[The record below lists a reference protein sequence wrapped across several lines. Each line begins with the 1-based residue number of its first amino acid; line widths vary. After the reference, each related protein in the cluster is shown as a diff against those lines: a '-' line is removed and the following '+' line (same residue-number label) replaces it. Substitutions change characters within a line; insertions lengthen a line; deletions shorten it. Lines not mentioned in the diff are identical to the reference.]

1 MIPRHSIKRIGWTV
15 LILSACGGALL
26 LAGPA
31 GNKAKKEQTHAMD
44 HWDDPYDCIGCH
56 WERYADWS
64 SSQMSRAYTGDFFQA
79 QYFQYAVK
87 DAARDPMMKDLAA
100 DCLGCHSPSAF
111 LSNVVPPPEVEQP
124 DNFWDRAWPWTDS
137 YRTVGQV
144 RTGLASGPL
153 REAPG
158 RAGGN
163 PLAEAKQDAERGVF
177 CDFCH
182 SLSGIA
188 QRDPVNHN
196 YRVDAGPGENTKRAD
211 LEFPWAPYHE
221 TQVSELFESA
231 ELCGICHNEQNTFGV
246 FVKATHREWLDTDYA
261 DRDIVCQFCHMPP
274 REGKPAKMG
283 RERPWNHAHWFGG
296 GFSSFVEGAASVKL
310 LLDAKAVA
318 AGSTMPLEVSVSEI
332 ATGHL
337 FPTGA
342 TEERDV
348 WLRVAV
354 CDADGRELQ
363 HIPVPPNPQDPND
376 RYFITS
382 NRLEAYPTH
391 SSVSQAIARDSLPEG
406 DRIYQDVF
414 LDSAGK
420 VTFGQW
426 NAVRI
431 IGNRLVP
438 GETRI
443 EKYSWQ
449 VPEGLAGQEVH
460 LKATLWYRRM
470 ADSHAEILGIEK
482 RPHLLVSQDVRR
494 IRLTGH

>member
-1 MIPRHSIKRIGWTV
+1 MIARLPIKRIGQV
-15 LILSACGGALL
+15 MLILSACGGALL
-26 LAGPA
+26 LARPA
-31 GNKAKKEQTHAMD
+31 ADRTQKDPTHAMD
-44 HWDDPYDCIGCH
+44 HWEDPYDCVGCH
-56 WERYADWS
+56 YERYADWS

-87 DAARDPMMKDLAA
+87 DSARDPKMEGLAA

-111 LSNVVPPPEVEQP
+111 LSGVVPPPKVEEP
-124 DNFWDRAWPWTDS
+124 DNFWDRAWPWLDS
-137 YRTVGQV
+137 YRTIGQV
-144 RTGLASGPL
+144 QTGLQYGPL
-153 REAPG
+153 RENLV
-158 RAGGN
+158 RAGTN
-163 PLAEAKQDAERGVF
+163 PLAEAKQDADRGVF

-196 YRVDAGPGENTKRAD
+196 YRVDAGPGRNTKRAD
-211 LEFPWAPYHE
+211 LEFPWSPYHK
-221 TQVSELFESA
+221 TQVSELFETA

-246 FVKATHREWLDTDYA
+246 FVKATHREWLDTPYA
-261 DRDIVCQFCHMPP
+261 SRDIVCQFCHMPP

-296 GFSSFVEGAASVKL
+296 GFTGFVEGAARVKL
-310 LLDAKAVA
+310 GLDATTVA
-318 AGSTMPLEVSVSEI
+318 AGSVVPLEVSISDI

-354 CDADGRELQ
+354 CDAEGRELQ
-363 HIPVPPNPQDPND
+363 HIPMPPNPQDPND

-382 NRLEAYPTH
+382 SRAEAYPSH
-391 SSVSQAIARDSLPEG
+391 SAASRAISRDALPEG
-406 DRIYQDVF
+406 DRIYHDVF
-414 LDSAGK
+414 LDSADK

-426 NAVRI
+426 YAVRI
-431 IGNRLVP
+431 VGNRLVP
-438 GETRI
+438 GETRV
-443 EKYSWQ
+443 EKYAWQ
-449 VPEGLAGQEVH
+449 VPPDLAGRQVH

-470 ADSHAEILGIEK
+470 ADSHAEILDIEK
-482 RPHLLVSQDVRR
+482 RPHLLVSEDARR
-494 IRLTGH
+494 IQIMGP